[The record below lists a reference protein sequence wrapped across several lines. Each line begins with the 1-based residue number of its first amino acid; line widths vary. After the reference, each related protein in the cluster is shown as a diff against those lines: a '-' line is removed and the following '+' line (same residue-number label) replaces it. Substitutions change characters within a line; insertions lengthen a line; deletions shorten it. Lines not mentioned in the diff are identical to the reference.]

1 MMLLT
6 NDKKKLRNMQKVC
19 YIWKKEF
26 SANDKKYQ
34 KVRDH
39 CPYTGKY
46 RRTAHDFCNLR
57 YKTPKEILVVFHSNS
72 TYDYHLII

>member
-6 NDKKKLRNMQKVC
+6 NDKKKLLNMQKVC

-26 SANDKKYQ
+26 SANDKK
-34 KVRDH
+34 DH

-46 RRTAHDFCNLR
+46 RRTAHDICNLR